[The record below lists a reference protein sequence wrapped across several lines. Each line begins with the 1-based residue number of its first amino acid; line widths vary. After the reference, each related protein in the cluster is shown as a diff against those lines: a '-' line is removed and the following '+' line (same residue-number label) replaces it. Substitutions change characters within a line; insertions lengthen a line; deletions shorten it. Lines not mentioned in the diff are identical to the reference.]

1 MEEVEEGWWRRRRG
15 GGTEAVVTVAGWAG
29 DLHRLVDLLGVRI
42 WLEAVVTERDPRPG
56 EGQG

>member
-56 EGQG
+56 EG